1 LTDPTELDR
10 DADLRPDDPQR
21 PPPRPLTAEEEEAV
35 RGEPDAATTE
45 NPYGVDDD
53 TVREIEALLDE
64 ARLDRVEKA
73 VTAMHSADLADLL
86 EMLHPEDRTTV
97 VGIIRP
103 SLRIDAE
110 VLLHLNEDVREQV
123 MKLLS
128 AEEIAQALAELD
140 SDDALEL
147 IEGLDDDERVEIL
160 SHLPVADRLLVEEG
174 LTFPEY
180 SAGRLMQREFVAVP
194 MFWTVGKTIDWLRAA
209 RELPDD
215 FYQIFTVDPRFH
227 VAGGASLSRIM
238 RSKRSVRLA
247 DIMDGEIR
255 TIPATMDQEE
265 VAYLFR
271 QYGLVSAPVVDDDG
285 RLLGVITVDD
295 VVEVIDEEH
304 EDDLLKLGGVQE
316 IDVYRAV
323 LKTTR
328 SRFTWLS
335 VNLLT
340 AVLASAVIAIFEGTI
355 QQAVA
360 LAILM
365 PIVASMGGN
374 AGTQTL
380 TVTVRGIAMHELEGR
395 SARRFVLKEL
405 AVATLNGL
413 GFAVIGGA
421 IAAVWFSDWMLG
433 GVIAMAMV
441 ITLIVAGLTGALIP
455 MVLDKM
461 KIDPAVASS
470 IFLTTVTD
478 VVGFFTFLGLA
489 AIILL

>member
-1 LTDPTELDR
+1 LTDPTELQD
-10 DADLRPDDPQR
+10 DA
-21 PPPRPLTAEEEEAV
+21 PPKGGGGPRPLGPEEEEAV
-35 RGEPDAATTE
+35 RAEPEAASTD
-45 NPYGVDDD
+45 NPYGVDDAM
-53 TVREIEALLDE
+53 VKEIEGWLDE
-64 ARLDRVEKA
+64 ARLDKVERA
-73 VTAMHSADLADLL
+73 VTALHSADVADVL
-86 EMLHPEDRTTV
+86 EMLHPEDRVTV

-103 SLRIDAE
+103 TLGIDAE
-110 VLLHLNEDVREQV
+110 VLTHLNEEVRDQILG
-123 MKLLS
+123 LLDP
-128 AEEIAQALAELD
+128 EEIARALGELE

-147 IEGLDDDERVEIL
+147 IEGLDDDARVEIL
-160 SHLPVADRLLVEEG
+160 SHLPVADRMLVEEG

-180 SAGRLMQREFVAVP
+180 SAGRLMQREVVAVP

-209 RELPDD
+209 KNLPDD
-215 FYQIFTVDPRFH
+215 FYQIFTVDPRH
-227 VAGGASLSRIM
+227 HIAGGASLSRIM

-247 DIMDGEIR
+247 DIMDAEIR
-255 TIPATMDQEE
+255 TIPAAMDQEE

-285 RLLGVITVDD
+285 RLLGVVTVDD

-323 LKTTR
+323 LRTTR

-340 AVLASAVIAIFEGTI
+340 AVLASGVIAIFEGTI

-360 LAILM
+360 LAVLM

-395 SARRFVLKEL
+395 AARKFVLKEL
-405 AVATLNGL
+405 AVGTLNGL
-413 GFAVIGGA
+413 GFALVGGA
-421 IAAVWFSDWMLG
+421 IAALWFGDILLG
-433 GVIAMAMV
+433 GVIGMAMV

-455 MVLDKM
+455 MALDKL

-489 AIILL
+489 AVILL

>member
-1 LTDPTELDR
+1 
-10 DADLRPDDPQR
+10 
-21 PPPRPLTAEEEEAV
+21 
-35 RGEPDAATTE
+35 
-45 NPYGVDDD
+45 
-53 TVREIEALLDE
+53 
-64 ARLDRVEKA
+64 
-73 VTAMHSADLADLL
+73 
-86 EMLHPEDRTTV
+86 
-97 VGIIRP
+97 
-103 SLRIDAE
+103 
-110 VLLHLNEDVREQV
+110 
-123 MKLLS
+123 
-128 AEEIAQALAELD
+128 
-140 SDDALEL
+140 
-147 IEGLDDDERVEIL
+147 
-160 SHLPVADRLLVEEG
+160 
-174 LTFPEY
+174 
-180 SAGRLMQREFVAVP
+180 
-194 MFWTVGKTIDWLRAA
+194 
-209 RELPDD
+209 
-215 FYQIFTVDPRFH
+215 
-227 VAGGASLSRIM
+227 M

-380 TVTVRGIAMHELEGR
+380 TVTVRGIAMHELEGPA

-433 GVIAMAMV
+433 GVIAMAIGDHPDRRRV
-441 ITLIVAGLTGALIP
+441 DRRA
-455 MVLDKM
+455 
-461 KIDPAVASS
+461 DPGWCW
-470 IFLTTVTD
+470 TR
-478 VVGFFTFLGLA
+478 
-489 AIILL
+489 